1 MLGGVEACY
10 RDIGKRKWTLDWE
23 ERGRKYGLERRLN
36 EAGRFIFCS
45 VCDLGLK
52 EFNIIVP
59 EGKGLFGGG
68 GGWYTLAEKLRGLG
82 VEPNGDAKSSFIL
95 EAQPREKGVV
105 SGSNDG
111 VRRLLREK
119 WVIPWRLLSL
129 NL

>member
-1 MLGGVEACY
+1 M
-10 RDIGKRKWTLDWE
+10 
-23 ERGRKYGLERRLN
+23 
-36 EAGRFIFCS
+36 
-45 VCDLGLK
+45 
-52 EFNIIVP
+52 
-59 EGKGLFGGG
+59 
-68 GGWYTLAEKLRGLG
+68 
-82 VEPNGDAKSSFIL
+82 EPNGDAKSSFIL

>member
-68 GGWYTLAEKLRGLG
+68 GGVHSGREIKGAWSGAE
-82 VEPNGDAKSSFIL
+82 
-95 EAQPREKGVV
+95 
-105 SGSNDG
+105 
-111 VRRLLREK
+111 
-119 WVIPWRLLSL
+119 WRC
-129 NL
+129 